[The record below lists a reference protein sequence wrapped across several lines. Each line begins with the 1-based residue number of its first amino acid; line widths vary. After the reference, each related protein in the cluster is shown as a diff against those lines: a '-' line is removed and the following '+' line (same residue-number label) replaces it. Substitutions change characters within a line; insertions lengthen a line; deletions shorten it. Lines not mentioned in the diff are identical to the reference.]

1 MATDFKKPAF
11 SIAEFCTATSL
22 GRSWVYEEIR
32 RGRLKV
38 LKAGRRTLI
47 TSEEMT
53 AWMQRLAAEA
63 EGA

>member
-1 MATDFKKPAF
+1 MATDYKKAAF
-11 SIAEFCTATSL
+11 SIAEFCSVTSL